1 MASKKQSPKTKV
13 AEANVPAAAP
23 VKKAVATKSV
33 KPAAEP
39 AVAKKAAAVK
49 AEVKTPAVKK
59 ATKPVAE
66 AAPSEKATAVKTT
79 KVTFTLPK
87 EAVETAETVALFGDF
102 NNWDASKSIALKKQK
117 DGSFATSVEL
127 EKGRA
132 YQYRFLINGETWEN
146 AWNADAYAPTPFG
159 EYNSVI
165 SVGWSVGRL
174 VSLSVGRPACLK
186 KCLEPFPVWGWLF
199 LFENAE

>member
-23 VKKAVATKSV
+23 VKKAVATKTA

-39 AVAKKAAAVK
+39 AVAKKAAAPKAVKPAAVK

-59 ATKPVAE
+59 AAKPVAE

-102 NNWDASKSIALKKQK
+102 NNWDATKSIALKKQK

-132 YQYRFLINGETWEN
+132 YQFRFLINGKTWEN
-146 AWNADAYAPTPFG
+146 AWNAEAYAPTPFG
-159 EYNSVI
+159 EYNSVV
-165 SVGWSVGRL
+165 SVG
-174 VSLSVGRPACLK
+174 
-186 KCLEPFPVWGWLF
+186 
-199 LFENAE
+199 